1 MRHDNGLTLTLA
13 LVGGLTAGAELYR
26 RRGSRS
32 AESRALMVSL
42 KTGTKAAAGLAS
54 TYAAAAA
61 MGAAPVPGARV
72 LAVVM
77 VLGPMVVSFGS
88 KMVEEY
94 LAAGPGQQV
103 EMVRRWVSRMGKTSP
118 LSYAASR
125 RLLKD
130 DAAISQI
137 SAKLDRFLREHGD
150 ETVEVAAQAAVA
162 LGEVAVA
169 KAMSDDP
176 AARARASRAKARLAR
191 RSAGLAVRGS
201 RNDGGL
207 QALQTLLG
215 QLRAL
220 RWHYHTAHWR
230 VRGDS
235 FYGDHLLFERLYAGD
250 GEDDSAPTM
259 DDQIDT
265 LAEKMVATY
274 GRDSVLTQVIW
285 PGSTAFIE
293 AGLGSSEC
301 PFRQSIFLEEAL
313 QVSIR
318 STYDMLKAEGR
329 LSLGMDD
336 FLMSLA
342 SERETAIY
350 LLRQRMS

>member
-1 MRHDNGLTLTLA
+1 MRHDNGALLTLA

-32 AESRALMVSL
+32 AESRALMASV
-42 KTGTKAAAGLAS
+42 KTGTKAAASVAS

-77 VLGPMVVSFGS
+77 ILGPMVVSFGA

-125 RLLKD
+125 KLLKD
-130 DAAISQI
+130 DVAISQI

-176 AARARASRAKARLAR
+176 AARARASRAKRRLAGR
-191 RSAGLAVRGS
+191 AAGLAVRGS

-230 VRGDS
+230 ARGDS
-235 FYGDHLLFERLYAGD
+235 FYGDHLLFERLYDGD
-250 GEDDSAPTM
+250 PSM
-259 DDQIDT
+259 DEEIDT

-293 AGLGSSEC
+293 AGLRSSEC

-313 QVSIR
+313 QASIR
-318 STYDMLKAEGR
+318 STYDTLKAEGK

-336 FLMSLA
+336 FLMGLA
-342 SERETAIY
+342 SERETAVY